1 MSIVFVAAVMQ
12 TAFTVERQRKA
23 LLFFLLLY
31 VSPIT
36 LSVLVASLN
45 YITYRFMELI
55 INYIPTISGL
65 TLGSDHANI
74 LDQIIDLIFSQ
85 VSLFVGIF
93 ILSIFI
99 IKLTY
104 SRAAKMLN
112 KLLVDNSIEE
122 GNRVLDQGKNVTASV
137 VGYNAMK
144 KTMNKVSQ
152 NKQKRKEREKNKQE
166 N

>member
-1 MSIVFVAAVMQ
+1 
-12 TAFTVERQRKA
+12 
-23 LLFFLLLY
+23 
-31 VSPIT
+31 
-36 LSVLVASLN
+36 
-45 YITYRFMELI
+45 
-55 INYIPTISGL
+55 
-65 TLGSDHANI
+65 
-74 LDQIIDLIFSQ
+74 
-85 VSLFVGIF
+85 
-93 ILSIFI
+93 
-99 IKLTY
+99 
-104 SRAAKMLN
+104 MLN